1 MLSSELHRHAKR
13 KRILSAPNRDLSYN
27 LLISTHLLYFH
38 DYFFKWMQVSPL
50 CSAFGRKY
58 CCFLCWQGR
67 KDNLNVKRR
76 ITVDQPA
83 TIWRQLIRR
92 LLWLC
97 FIFTKCKI
105 MLLTLA
111 NRVMMTLMMII
122 IMMKI
127 IIIVIMKIIMM
138 KIITVIMIIIT
149 MKIIIAMMIST
160 NTMMISTNTTWAIL
174 TAVTITVDTYGWDSD
189 NDDDNVKL
197 FQISYILHPKSEFF

>member
-67 KDNLNVKRR
+67 KDNLNVKKR

-97 FIFTKCKI
+97 FLFTKCKI

-127 IIIVIMKIIMM
+127 IIVIMKIIMM
-138 KIITVIMIIIT
+138 KIIIVIMIIIT
-149 MKIIIAMMIST
+149 MKIIIAIMFT
-160 NTMMISTNTTWAIL
+160 TNTTWAIL

-189 NDDDNVKL
+189 NDDDNVNL
-197 FQISYILHPKSEFF
+197 FLISYILHPKSEFFKIY

>member
-27 LLISTHLLYFH
+27 FLISNHLLYFH

-50 CSAFGRKY
+50 CSAFGRKH

-67 KDNLNVKRR
+67 KDNLNVKKR
-76 ITVDQPA
+76 ITVDQPS

-97 FIFTKCKI
+97 FLFTKCKI

-127 IIIVIMKIIMM
+127 IIVIMKIIMM
-138 KIITVIMIIIT
+138 KIIIVIMIIIT
-149 MKIIIAMMIST
+149 MKIIIAI
-160 NTMMISTNTTWAIL
+160 MISTNTTWAIL
-174 TAVTITVDTYGWDSD
+174 TAATITVDTYGWDSD
-189 NDDDNVKL
+189 NDDDNVNL
-197 FQISYILHPKSEFF
+197 FLISYILHPKSEFFKIY

>member
-67 KDNLNVKRR
+67 KDNLNVKKRR
-76 ITVDQPA
+76 TVDQPA

-127 IIIVIMKIIMM
+127 IIVIMKMIMM
-138 KIITVIMIIIT
+138 KIIIVIMIIIT
-149 MKIIIAMMIST
+149 MKIIIAI
-160 NTMMISTNTTWAIL
+160 MISTNTTWAIL

-189 NDDDNVKL
+189 NDDDNVNL
-197 FQISYILHPKSEFF
+197 FLISYILHPKSEFFKIY

>member
-67 KDNLNVKRR
+67 KDNLNVKKR

-97 FIFTKCKI
+97 FLFTKCKI

-127 IIIVIMKIIMM
+127 IIVIMKIIMM
-138 KIITVIMIIIT
+138 KIIIVIMIIIT
-149 MKIIIAMMIST
+149 MKIIIAI
-160 NTMMISTNTTWAIL
+160 MISTNTTWAIL

-189 NDDDNVKL
+189 NNDDNVNL
-197 FQISYILHPKSEFF
+197 FLISYILHPKSEFFKIY

>member
-67 KDNLNVKRR
+67 KDNLNVKKR

-97 FIFTKCKI
+97 FLFTKCKI

-127 IIIVIMKIIMM
+127 IIVIMKIIMM
-138 KIITVIMIIIT
+138 KIIIVIMIIIT
-149 MKIIIAMMIST
+149 MKIIIAI
-160 NTMMISTNTTWAIL
+160 MISTNTTWAIL

-189 NDDDNVKL
+189 NDDDNVNL
-197 FQISYILHPKSEFF
+197 FLISYILHTKSEFFKIY

>member
-13 KRILSAPNRDLSYN
+13 KRIPSAPNRDLNYN
-27 LLISTHLLYFH
+27 LLVSTHLLYFH

-50 CSAFGRKY
+50 CKAFGRKH

-67 KDNLNVKRR
+67 KDNLNVKKR
-76 ITVDQPA
+76 ITVDQPS

-97 FIFTKCKI
+97 FLFTKCKI

-127 IIIVIMKIIMM
+127 IMM
-138 KIITVIMIIIT
+138 KIIIVIMIIIT
-149 MKIIIAMMIST
+149 MKIIIAI
-160 NTMMISTNTTWAIL
+160 MISTNTTWAIL

-189 NDDDNVKL
+189 NDDDNVNL
-197 FQISYILHPKSEFF
+197 FLISYILHPKSEFFKIY

>member
-13 KRILSAPNRDLSYN
+13 KRILSAPNRDLNYN

-127 IIIVIMKIIMM
+127 IIVIMKIIMK
-138 KIITVIMIIIT
+138 KIIVILIIIT
-149 MKIIIAMMIST
+149 MKIIIAI
-160 NTMMISTNTTWAIL
+160 MISTNTTWAIL

-189 NDDDNVKL
+189 NDDDNVNL
-197 FQISYILHPKSEFF
+197 FLISYILHPKSEFFKIY

>member
-13 KRILSAPNRDLSYN
+13 KRILSAPNRDLNYN

-127 IIIVIMKIIMM
+127 IIVIMKIIMK
-138 KIITVIMIIIT
+138 KIIVILIIIT
-149 MKIIIAMMIST
+149 MKIIIAI
-160 NTMMISTNTTWAIL
+160 MISTNTTWAIL

-189 NDDDNVKL
+189 NDDDNVNL
-197 FQISYILHPKSEFF
+197 FLISYILHPKSEFF

>member
-27 LLISTHLLYFH
+27 LLISTRLLYFH

-67 KDNLNVKRR
+67 KDNLNVKKR

-97 FIFTKCKI
+97 FLFTKCKI

-127 IIIVIMKIIMM
+127 IIVIMKIIMM
-138 KIITVIMIIIT
+138 KIIIVIMIIIT
-149 MKIIIAMMIST
+149 MKIIIAI
-160 NTMMISTNTTWAIL
+160 MISTNTTWAIL

-189 NDDDNVKL
+189 NDDDNVNL
-197 FQISYILHPKSEFF
+197 FLISYILHPKSEFFKIY

>member
-13 KRILSAPNRDLSYN
+13 KRILNAPNRDLSYN

-67 KDNLNVKRR
+67 KDNLNVKKR

-97 FIFTKCKI
+97 FLFTKCKI

-127 IIIVIMKIIMM
+127 IIVIMKIIMM
-138 KIITVIMIIIT
+138 KIIIVIMIIIT
-149 MKIIIAMMIST
+149 MKIIIAI
-160 NTMMISTNTTWAIL
+160 MISTNTTWAIL

-189 NDDDNVKL
+189 NDDDNVNL
-197 FQISYILHPKSEFF
+197 FLISYILHPKSEFFKIY

>member
-27 LLISTHLLYFH
+27 LLITTHLLYFH

-67 KDNLNVKRR
+67 KDNLNVKKR

-97 FIFTKCKI
+97 FLFTKCKI

-127 IIIVIMKIIMM
+127 IIVIMKIIMM
-138 KIITVIMIIIT
+138 KIIIVIMIIIT
-149 MKIIIAMMIST
+149 MKIIIAI
-160 NTMMISTNTTWAIL
+160 MISTNTTWAIL

-189 NDDDNVKL
+189 NDDDNVNL
-197 FQISYILHPKSEFF
+197 FLISYILHPKSEFFKIY

>member
-13 KRILSAPNRDLSYN
+13 KRILSAPNRDLNYN

-50 CSAFGRKY
+50 CSAFGRKH
-58 CCFLCWQGR
+58 CCFWCWQGR
-67 KDNLNVKRR
+67 KDNLNVKKR

-97 FIFTKCKI
+97 FLFTKCKI

-127 IIIVIMKIIMM
+127 IIVIMKIIMM
-138 KIITVIMIIIT
+138 KIIIVILIIIT
-149 MKIIIAMMIST
+149 MKIIIAI
-160 NTMMISTNTTWAIL
+160 MISTNTTWAIL
-174 TAVTITVDTYGWDSD
+174 TAVTITVDTYGWDSE
-189 NDDDNVKL
+189 NDDDNVNL
-197 FQISYILHPKSEFF
+197 FLISYILHPKSEFFKIY

>member
-13 KRILSAPNRDLSYN
+13 KRILSTPNRDLSYN

-67 KDNLNVKRR
+67 KDNLNVKKR

-97 FIFTKCKI
+97 FLFTKCKI

-127 IIIVIMKIIMM
+127 IIVIMKIIMM
-138 KIITVIMIIIT
+138 KIIIVIMIIIT
-149 MKIIIAMMIST
+149 MKIIIAI
-160 NTMMISTNTTWAIL
+160 MISTNTTWAIL

-189 NDDDNVKL
+189 NDDDNVNL
-197 FQISYILHPKSEFF
+197 FLISYILHPKSEFFKIY

>member
-50 CSAFGRKY
+50 CSTFGRKY

-67 KDNLNVKRR
+67 KDNLNVKKR

-97 FIFTKCKI
+97 FLFTKCKI

-160 NTMMISTNTTWAIL
+160 NTTWAIL

-189 NDDDNVKL
+189 NDDDNVNL
-197 FQISYILHPKSEFF
+197 FLISYILHPKSEFF